1 MRYVRDE
8 WLRDE
13 CRMEYLYK
21 HVFIVLLALELK
33 YTHVT
38 NLKPGFGDLEEM
50 LRIYPI
56 LDYPAAAVE
65 ELRGLKEELKTLA
78 GNMGKKLAEN
88 MMSQQ
93 RVSVIVFFPLP
104 DMQVFLRQGEELM
117 SKICRLTRGMR
128 GQERA

>member
-1 MRYVRDE
+1 MEEFYRGMPEELSFV
-8 WLRDE
+8 LRSIQ
-13 CRMEYLYK
+13 EYEDK
-21 HVFIVLLALELK
+21 AR
-33 YTHVT
+33 
-38 NLKPGFGDLEEM
+38 DLEEM
-50 LRIYPI
+50 LRISPI
-56 LDYPAAAVE
+56 LDHPAAAVE

-117 SKICRLTRGMR
+117 SKICRLSRGMR